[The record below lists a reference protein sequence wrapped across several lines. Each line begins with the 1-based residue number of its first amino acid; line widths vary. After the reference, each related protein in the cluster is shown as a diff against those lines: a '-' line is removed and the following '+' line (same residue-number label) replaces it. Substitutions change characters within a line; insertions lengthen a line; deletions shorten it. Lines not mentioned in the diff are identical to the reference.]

1 VPHHASSS
9 PAPACEQSFRQ
20 LGVPDS
26 LEAVLA
32 SRGITTPFPIQA
44 ASLPDALA
52 GRDVCGNAPTGS
64 GKTLAFGLAVLARI
78 DARPRPHRRGR
89 RHPSALVL
97 VPTRE
102 LAAQIEADLRP
113 LAAAV
118 GARVT
123 SIYGGVRYAKQL
135 SDLRNGVDVLV
146 ACPGRLSD
154 LVDRRAVDLSF
165 VEIVVLDE
173 ADRMADMGFL
183 PPVRRLIDLTSSH
196 RQTLL
201 FSATLDGPVGK
212 VIRDYQH
219 DPARHTVEPS
229 GAGRGRVR
237 HHFWRV
243 DAQERFTVTAETVAA
258 RGPAMVFC
266 RTKRGADRLSQR
278 LARAGLQSAA
288 IHGDRSQGQRE
299 RALHAFR
306 SGRLDVLVATDIAAR
321 GIHVD
326 AVPLVVHFDP
336 PADHTD
342 YVHRAGRTGRAGA
355 DGIVVSLVTHEQRES
370 TAHLQRRLGM
380 PGTVTSPDLPSL
392 APIGAAAPPAA
403 APRSGGTGSTR
414 VGTDRS
420 RPAAPRPA
428 EVTSSRPPRRRR
440 RSAAPPARRGAGTKG
455 GRS

>member
-1 VPHHASSS
+1 MPHPSNST
-9 PAPACEQSFRQ
+9 APACARSFRE
-20 LGVPDS
+20 LGVPDALS
-26 LEAVLA
+26 AVLEHK
-32 SRGITTPFPIQA
+32 GITEPFPIQGV
-44 ASLPDALA
+44 SLPDALA
-52 GRDVCGNAPTGS
+52 GRDVCGKAPTGS
-64 GKTLAFGLAVLARI
+64 GKTLAFGLAVLSRLKAK
-78 DARPRPHRRGR
+78 PRAHRRGR

-102 LAAQIEADLRP
+102 LAAQIQTDLDP
-113 LAAAV
+113 LAAAI

-135 SDLRNGVDVLV
+135 SELRNGVDVLV

-183 PPVRRLIDLTSSH
+183 PQVRRLVDMTSAE

-212 VIRDYQH
+212 LIRDYQH
-219 DPARHTVEPS
+219 DPARHHVEPTS
-229 GAGRGRVR
+229 ANQGQVH

-243 DAQERFTVTAETVAA
+243 ESQDRIAVTAETVSA

-266 RTKRGADRLSQR
+266 RTKRGADRLSQH
-278 LARAGLQSAA
+278 LARSGLQSAA

-299 RALHAFR
+299 RALAAFR

-326 AVPLVVHFDP
+326 AVPLVVQFDP

-355 DGIVVSLVTHEQRES
+355 DGNVVSLITHEQRAR
-370 TAHLQRRLGM
+370 TAHMQRRLGI
-380 PGTVTSPDLPSL
+380 PATITSPDVPSL
-392 APIGAAAPPAA
+392 ASIDSASGPAA
-403 APRSGGTGSTR
+403 RRTGRPASATRVDSGRSARQPATRRTGAKSTR
-414 VGTDRS
+414 S
-420 RPAAPRPA
+420 
-428 EVTSSRPPRRRR
+428 PRRRPR
-440 RSAAPPARRGAGTKG
+440 QSPQR
-455 GRS
+455 